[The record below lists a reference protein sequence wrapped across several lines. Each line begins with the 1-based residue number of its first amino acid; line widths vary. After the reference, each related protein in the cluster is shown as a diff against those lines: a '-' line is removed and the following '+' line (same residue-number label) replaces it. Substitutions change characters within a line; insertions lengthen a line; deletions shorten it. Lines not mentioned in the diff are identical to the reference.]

1 MRVTEKTAILLRLSG
16 FHYPHVITL
25 PPQGDNMLP
34 NVKLIDGVT
43 CPGGMW
49 CFNDESKLICPK
61 KYNINNTH
69 YPAPLQTTVQKWLRE
84 EKGFQI
90 SVIPH
95 LQWKTWTYQSIL
107 THIKPDPY
115 LPLCIYTMGQCNSYE
130 ISLEE
135 AFIKIL
141 SELM

>member
-16 FHYPHVITL
+16 FHYPHVITQ
-25 PPQGDNMLP
+25 PPKHDSILP
-34 NVKLIDGVT
+34 NVKFIDGIT

-49 CFNDESKLICPK
+49 CFNNEHKLICPK

-84 EKGFQI
+84 EKDFQI
-90 SVIPH
+90 SIIPR
-95 LQWKTWTYQSIL
+95 LQSENWIYQSMI
-107 THIKPDPY
+107 THVNPDPY
-115 LPLCIYTMGQCNSYE
+115 LTRCIYTMDKCDSYE